1 MIKFVYCV
9 RKKKGTSDEDFYRYW
24 KENHGPLV
32 KSFADTM
39 GSLKYVQSHTIDTV
53 LNEVGREVRGMRQA
67 YDGITEV
74 WFESADALNAMLHT
88 DEGKAANTALI
99 EDEARF
105 CELAECSV
113 FLTEEHVIFDRMG
126 Q

>member
-9 RKKKGTSDEDFYRYW
+9 RKKEGISDEEFYRYW

-32 KSFADTM
+32 RSFAETM

-74 WFESADALNAMLHT
+74 WFESAEALANMLLT
-88 DEGKAANTALI
+88 EEGKKANKTLI
-99 EDEARF
+99 EDEATF
-105 CELAECSV
+105 CELRECSV
-113 FLTEEHVIFDRMG
+113 FLTEEHVIFDRTES
-126 Q
+126 

>member
-32 KSFADTM
+32 RSFAETM

-53 LNEVGREVRGMRQA
+53 VTEVARQVRGTRPP

-74 WFESADALNAMLHT
+74 WFESLEALSEMLQT
-88 DEGKAANTALI
+88 EEGKAANKTLI

-105 CELAECSV
+105 CELAESSI
-113 FLTEEHVIFDRMG
+113 FLTEEHVIFDR

>member
-9 RKKKGTSDEDFYRYW
+9 RKKEGTSDADFYRYW

-53 LNEVGREVRGMRQA
+53 LNDVGREVRGMRQA

-74 WFESADALNAMLHT
+74 WFKSADALNDMLQT
-88 DEGKAANTALI
+88 EEGKAANKALI

-113 FLTEEHVIFDRMG
+113 FLTEEHMIFDRMES
-126 Q
+126 

>member
-9 RKKKGTSDEDFYRYW
+9 RKKEGISDEEFYRYW

-32 KSFADTM
+32 RSFAETM

-74 WFESADALNAMLHT
+74 WFESVEALAEMLLS
-88 DEGKAANTALI
+88 DEGKAANKTLI

-105 CELAECSV
+105 CELRECSV
-113 FLTEEHVIFDRMG
+113 FLTEEHVIFDRTES
-126 Q
+126 